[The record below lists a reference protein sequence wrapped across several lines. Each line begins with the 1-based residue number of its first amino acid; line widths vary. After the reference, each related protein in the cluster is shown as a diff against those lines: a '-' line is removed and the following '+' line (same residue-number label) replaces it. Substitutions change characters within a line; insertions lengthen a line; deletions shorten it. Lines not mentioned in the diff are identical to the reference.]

1 MLLWR
6 RGDWPRVGSPDAL
19 WVRGFHEARPEVV
32 CGICTSDEP
41 TVSMT
46 KRHFIRFAQLIAQQ
60 PLDKRASIAALVAVV
75 AAEDNPR
82 FDLKRFR
89 DACDLDGVKSGTVF
103 ERAA

>member
-1 MLLWR
+1 MFLYHALSAGEPPIPSPGRHPPPPPSSRKRMLLWR

-75 AAEDNPR
+75 
-82 FDLKRFR
+82 
-89 DACDLDGVKSGTVF
+89 
-103 ERAA
+103 